1 MAEITKIEKLNGRN
15 YQSWKYNVKLVLMER
30 GLWGFTQEG
39 KEQPPEETATDTVK
53 RSFQLRSDKAYSLI
67 ALSVEKHLQIHI
79 SSTTEPLKAWQN
91 LQKQFEFVSI
101 TQIVRLNRK
110 FYAASMQEGA
120 DLMKHLTHMTSL
132 AEQLRELK
140 EDISPKKFATVV
152 LGSLPDSY
160 DNFLTSLNA
169 RDAQEL
175 EWDNIKGLLIEE
187 YMKRKEK
194 NDSNKVDNAMYTKRP
209 ATSSRGRG
217 RRTDHQHG
225 SRKWQQNY
233 TPAWGNQPESP
244 GPRGDREKDGIVC
257 FKCKQAGH
265 IVRNCPLNNNRNYK
279 GEQSH
284 LVEEGKHIALIST
297 MEPNDKWFIDSAA
310 TKHMTHN
317 KNLLMDYIEYD
328 TPTEIYL
335 GDNTVIHA
343 EGEGMVKLFTGGDTG
358 CYLDLH
364 KVLYVPKLAKNLLSV
379 PIMASMEAEVHFDKE
394 KCIVS
399 KDGKNFVIGKLVNGT
414 LYTVNAIEFAQ
425 PSTANEETAEIWHQR
440 LGHLNH
446 NYVDQMKKKDMVTG
460 MNCNLNSNSKR
471 ECEGCTLG
479 KMNRNPFPK
488 KSQGRATKPYEVI
501 HSDVCGPMQIDSK
514 GGSKYMVTFIDDYS
528 RYVTVYF
535 IKNKSEVLTKF
546 KEYVTYVENQ
556 GGNQGNVK
564 LLRTDNGGEYT
575 SNDFVKYCAEKGISH
590 QFTNP
595 YCPEQNGVAERL
607 NRTIM
612 EATRSMIYQAG
623 VPLDFWAEACNTAI
637 YLHNRS
643 PTIAVKDKTPYECL
657 FGTKPDISHLRVFGC
672 MCYVHVPDSRR
683 RKLDQ
688 KANRAIFVGYPRG
701 TKGYKLY
708 DLEKKRFVISR
719 DVTFFEKNFHQFE
732 SKLDSAK
739 QLDDLII
746 SDDDEE
752 VERLPAPDREVNDH
766 GINHNVPEIPDE
778 EMNERVEENG
788 ERENQQQVPENE
800 NVERVGENDRV
811 PNVRTYE
818 DLFMENVR
826 NLGPVRQRRVP
837 SRFRDVA
844 SPAMES
850 LTSEIDEPRG
860 VQDALNSEHANEWK
874 DAMIS
879 EYSSLMENETW
890 ELVPPPEG
898 QNVVGSRWVM
908 KVKRNE
914 DGSVD
919 RYKARL
925 VAQGYSQTKGTDYD
939 EVFSPVA
946 RHTSLRTLLALAN
959 AHNLE
964 VHQMDVKTAFLNG
977 EIDCDIYM
985 SQPEGFIDP
994 NKPEH
999 VCKLK
1004 KSLYG
1009 LKQSARCWND
1019 TLDRY
1024 LMSTGYRKSDADS
1037 CLYVKSIKKDDG
1049 RISFVI
1055 LGVYVDDIV
1064 PVSNDT
1070 EMLNNEKESLC
1081 RRFDM
1086 DDRGEVHYLLGMLIK
1101 RDRAA
1106 KTLSISQRSY
1116 TEKILKRFGMEAS
1129 KPVGTPLE
1137 PGKKFQ
1143 KFTEDDE
1150 RFDTQTYQQA
1160 IGCLTY
1166 LSVISRPDIAAAVG
1180 TLSQYMSEPS
1190 KEHWMGVKRILR
1202 YLKKTLNFGLKYSAG
1217 KMELIG
1223 YSDSD
1228 WAGDIDTRRSTSG
1241 YVFQV
1246 GNGTISWS
1254 SRKQA
1259 TVAKSSTEAEYV
1271 ALSMAAQEAIWLNRL
1286 MSDLGQN
1293 MDDPIVIFEDNQG
1306 AIELAKNPKYH
1317 NRTKHID
1324 ICHHFIRERVMSNEI
1339 KVMYCNTKCM
1349 IADIMTKALP
1359 KPSFEK
1365 LRSLLGVFVV

>member
-39 KEQPPEETATDTVK
+39 IEQPPDENATDAAK

-67 ALSVEKHLQIHI
+67 ALNVEKHLQVHI
-79 SSTTEPLKAWQN
+79 FGTTEPLKAWQN
-91 LQKQFEFVSI
+91 LQKQFEFVSV

-120 DLMKHLTHMTSL
+120 DLMKHLTYMTTL

-169 RDAQEL
+169 RDAKEL
-175 EWDNIKGLLIEE
+175 DWDNIKGLLIEE
-187 YMKRKEK
+187 YMKRKDK
-194 NDSNKVDNAMYTKRP
+194 NDNNKSDNAMYAKRS
-209 ATSSRGRG
+209 AASGRGRG
-217 RRTDHQHG
+217 RRTDHQPG
-225 SRKWQQNY
+225 SRRPQNY
-233 TPAWGNQPESP
+233 TESS
-244 GPRGDREKDGIVC
+244 GPRGADREKDGIVC
-257 FKCKQAGH
+257 FKCKQVGH
-265 IVRNCPLNNNRNYK
+265 IARNCSFNNIRNNK
-279 GEQSH
+279 NEQSH
-284 LVEEGKHIALIST
+284 IVEEVQHLALIST
-297 MEPNDKWFIDSAA
+297 MEPNDKWYIDSAA

-317 KNLLMDYIEYD
+317 KNLLVDYVKYD

-335 GDNTVIHA
+335 GDNAVIHA
-343 EGEGMVKLFTGGDTG
+343 EGEGMVKLPTGGDTS
-358 CYLDLH
+358 CCLDLH

-379 PIMASMEAEVHFDKE
+379 PTMASMEAEVHFDKE

-399 KDGKNFVIGKLVNGT
+399 KDGKNFVIGQLVNGM
-414 LYTVNAIEFAQ
+414 LYTVNAVEFAH
-425 PSTANEETAEIWHQR
+425 PSTANEETPEIWHQR

-446 NYVDQMKKKDMVTG
+446 NYVDQMKKKDLVTG
-460 MNCNLNSNSKR
+460 MNYDSNHTPEK

-479 KMNRNPFPK
+479 KMSRNPFPK

-501 HSDVCGPMQIDSK
+501 HSDVCGPMQVDSK
-514 GGSKYMVTFIDDYS
+514 GGSKYMVTFIDNYS
-528 RYVTVYF
+528 RYATAYF

-546 KEYVTYVENQ
+546 KEYVTYVEKQ
-556 GGNQGNVK
+556 GGDHTNVK

-575 SNDFVKYCAEKGISH
+575 SNDFVKYCTEKGISH

-607 NRTIM
+607 NRTII

-623 VPLDFWAEACNTAI
+623 LPLNFWAEACNTAI

-643 PTIAVKDKTPYECL
+643 PTTALRNKTPYECL

-672 MCYVHVPDSRR
+672 MCYVHIPDSRR

-688 KANRAIFVGYPRG
+688 KANRAIFVGYPQG

-708 DLEKKRFVISR
+708 DLEKKSFVISR
-719 DVTFFEKNFHQFE
+719 DVTFFEKKFHQFDE
-732 SKLDSAK
+732 QSKSDSAK
-739 QLDDLII
+739 QLENFIT
-746 SDDDEE
+746 SDDDDE
-752 VERLPAPDREVNDH
+752 VERLAVPNGEVNDH
-766 GINHNVPEIPDE
+766 GVDHNVPEIPDE
-778 EMNERVEENG
+778 EIYEPVGENG
-788 ERENQQQVPENE
+788 VRENQQQVPENE
-800 NVERVGENDRV
+800 NVEPVGENERLR
-811 PNVRTYE
+811 NLRTYE

-837 SRFRDVA
+837 NRFRDEA
-844 SPAMES
+844 TPTTES
-850 LTSEIDEPRG
+850 LTSEIGEPKG
-860 VQDALNSEHANEWK
+860 VQDALSGEHANEWK
-874 DAMIS
+874 HAMIS

-964 VHQMDVKTAFLNG
+964 MHQMDVKTAFLNG

-985 SQPEGFIDP
+985 SQPEGFVDP
-994 NKPEH
+994 DKPEH

-1004 KSLYG
+1004 KSIYG

-1024 LMSTGYRKSDADS
+1024 LVSAGYRKSDADS
-1037 CLYVKSIKKDDG
+1037 CLYVKSIKNDDG

-1055 LGVYVDDIV
+1055 LGVYVDDII
-1064 PVSNDT
+1064 PVSNDI
-1070 EMLNNEKESLC
+1070 EMLNDEKESLC

-1086 DDRGEVHYLLGMLIK
+1086 DDRGEARYLLGMLIK

-1106 KTLSISQRSY
+1106 KTLSISQQSY
-1116 TEKILKRFGMEAS
+1116 TENILRRFGMESS
-1129 KPVGTPLE
+1129 KPVSTPLE
-1137 PGKKFQ
+1137 PGKKFHEL
-1143 KFTEDDE
+1143 TDDDE
-1150 RFDTQTYQQA
+1150 CFDTQTYQQA

-1180 TLSQYMSEPS
+1180 TLSQYMSKPS

-1202 YLKKTLNFGLKYSAG
+1202 YLKGTLNFGLKYSARNP
-1217 KMELIG
+1217 ELVG

-1241 YVFQV
+1241 YVFQI
-1246 GNGTISWS
+1246 GNSTISWS

-1293 MDDPIVIFEDNQG
+1293 MDEPITIFEDNQG
-1306 AIELAKNPKYH
+1306 AMELAKNPKYH
-1317 NRTKHID
+1317 SRTKHID

-1339 KVMYCNTKCM
+1339 KVMYCNTKNM

-1365 LRSLLGVFVV
+1365 LRTLLGVFVV